1 MISRGADINFQ
12 NKEGRTAL
20 TLALME
26 DRYKAVKF
34 LLEKGSN
41 PHIPDAKGLDSCDYA
56 VDSPLFKRFSKVFSN
71 CPLKMIELSHTFGKE
86 QDPPQKMVVKSI
98 HRTGGQITLK
108 RDGKVTQGYNQ
119 DL

>member
-1 MISRGADINFQ
+1 
-12 NKEGRTAL
+12 
-20 TLALME
+20 ME

-41 PHIPDAKGLDSCDYA
+41 PHIPDSKGFDSCDYA
-56 VDSPLFKRFSKVFSN
+56 VDSPLFKKFSKVFSN